1 MVRPGDR
8 HGDGGIVLRKLSLL
22 AFSGL
27 LVIPLAAVRAQDQP
41 QSLGEVARQNRKEKE
56 KNPTTAKTVLT
67 DDNFGSSS
75 RSGGSGSAQAAG
87 AGSGAAAIGNLTAP
101 SGPSRT
107 ANGDDSPMAKAWD
120 GIGRAQDSLERLAP
134 LDRATLAKVVL
145 EGNDVNFPNRRA
157 WEDRLFAAKER
168 YVAHSRQLLGEM
180 KDLLQNTQAM
190 RDANG
195 GAKVATENAQAQ
207 QLMARAQVLLGDA
220 QNTEAEF
227 KTVMDEGVA
236 QAKQASPRP

>member
-1 MVRPGDR
+1 
-8 HGDGGIVLRKLSLL
+8 VLRKLSLL
-22 AFSGL
+22 AFGGL
-27 LVIPLAAVRAQDQP
+27 LVTPLAAVRAQDQP
-41 QSLGEVARQNRKEKE
+41 QSLGEIARQNRKDKE

-67 DDNFGSSS
+67 DDNFGGSS
-75 RSGGSGSAQAAG
+75 RSGGGGSAQAAG

-101 SGPSRT
+101 SGPSKT
-107 ANGDDSPMAKAWD
+107 ASGDESPMAKAWD

-157 WEDRLFAAKER
+157 WEDRLFVAKER

-190 RDANG
+190 HDANS
-195 GAKVATENAQAQ
+195 GAKVGSENAQAQ
-207 QLMARAQVLLGDA
+207 QLMVRAQVLLGDA

-227 KTVMDEGVA
+227 KAVMDEGVA